1 MKELVSILS
10 AFVLGTGILILA
22 LPAQT
27 IDLTVNAL
35 GESNSEQFED
45 YKGQRVHCS
54 VFPDINECLRLQVK
68 RQNAFRALWLGNSQL
83 HGINQRKE
91 NDQAAPILVTD
102 SARLMAIDLV
112 TLSQPNAS
120 LQEHLHILQY
130 ALSEYTINLLILP
143 IVFDDLR
150 EDGIR
155 KSLAL
160 PSDQDITGNTPD
172 ANSPFIPKPGDL
184 QTMTEEKLEAIFS
197 DMSEFWGRRGELRG
211 QISLTLY
218 QTRNYVFQINPSST
232 RRMIPGRYKKNM
244 DSLVTILRMARDRK
258 IPVLAYIPPLRG
270 DVPRPY
276 DPDEYASFKRQI
288 NAIVRTPGVYFVDLE
303 NLVPGEF
310 WGEKAGTSLGRAA
323 ELDFMHFQGKGH
335 KLLAKAIKQELIS
348 MSDDF

>member
-1 MKELVSILS
+1 MKDIASILS

-27 IDLTVNAL
+27 IDLTANAL

-54 VFPDINECLRLQVK
+54 VFPDINECLRLQTK
-68 RQNAFRALWLGNSQL
+68 RQGAIRALWLGNSQL

-91 NDQAAPILVTD
+91 NDRTAPILVTE

-120 LQEHLHILQY
+120 LQEHLHIFEY
-130 ALSEYTINLLILP
+130 ALSEHTISLLILP

-150 EDGIR
+150 ENGIR
-155 KSLAL
+155 KSLEL
-160 PSDQDITGNTPD
+160 PSQHDMTGDPPN
-172 ANSPFIPKPGDL
+172 ANSPLTLTHGDL

-197 DMSEFWGRRGELRG
+197 DMFEFWERRGELRG
-211 QISLTLY
+211 QIALTLY
-218 QTRNYVFQINPSST
+218 QTRNSIFQIDPSST

-244 DSLVTILRMARDRK
+244 NSLVAILHTARNRQ

-288 NAIVRTPGVYFVDLE
+288 NTIVRTSGVYFVDLE
-303 NLVPGEF
+303 NLVPGEY
-310 WGEKAGTSLGRAA
+310 WGEKSGTSLGRAA

-335 KLLAKAIKQELIS
+335 KLLAQAIKQEMIS